1 MSTRKLFVASAIF
14 LLVGLVSLWSKWNG
28 NAGVTAGHTIGAW
41 SVTFNG
47 SVHGW
52 PAMIG
57 VVAVLAAA
65 VAFLWGLVSCPT
77 GGTDRLIPGLYSE
90 CTVSLL
96 GT

>member
-28 NAGVTAGHTIGAW
+28 NAGVTAGDTISAW

-90 CTVSLL
+90 CTVRLL

>member
-28 NAGVTAGHTIGAW
+28 NTGVAAGDTISAW
-41 SVTFNG
+41 CVTFNG

-90 CTVSLL
+90 CTVRLL